1 MSGVVKCRQNILG
14 ILRKLNFLQEKYR
27 KKYFRIKLINN

>member
-14 ILRKLNFLQEKYR
+14 ILRKLNFLQEKIS
-27 KKYFRIKLINN
+27 KKVFPYQIN